1 MFNVVLVNPE
11 IPQNTG
17 NIARTVLSQKCRLHL
32 VKPLGF
38 EIDDRNLKRA
48 GLDYWKYVDVK
59 VWDRIEDVPGLM
71 DDLSK
76 VHLFSTR
83 GSKRYDRAEYK
94 DSDYLVF
101 GSESLGLPQ
110 KIIDENGERT
120 RFLPMPDLKVRS
132 LNLSSCV
139 SSVLMEALR
148 QNDFF
153 ERGE

>member
-59 VWDRIEDVPGLM
+59 IWDRIEDIPGLYNS
-71 DDLSK
+71 LK

-83 GSKRYDRAEYK
+83 GEKRYDRVEYEK
-94 DSDYLVF
+94 DDFLLF

-110 KIIDENGERT
+110 KMLDKNAERT

-139 SSVLMEALR
+139 TSVLMEALR

-153 ERGE
+153 ESGK

>member
-17 NIARTVLSQKCRLHL
+17 NIARTVLAQKCRLHL

-38 EIDDRNLKRA
+38 EISDKNLKRA

-59 VWDRIEDVPGLM
+59 IWDTIEDVPGLK
-71 DDLSK
+71 DFSNA
-76 VHLFSTR
+76 HLFSTR
-83 GSKRYDRAEYK
+83 GIKRYDKAEYEK
-94 DSDYLVF
+94 DDYLVF

-110 KIIDENGERT
+110 NMIDSNSERT
-120 RFLPMPDLKVRS
+120 RFIPMPDLKVRS

-153 ERGE
+153 